1 MADSVKA
8 ASLSPC
14 EDEDVLGEIGQLCG
28 KIHRSLESATI
39 RVFWAKEKPL
49 KWWGMIKIASE
60 QAWWIS
66 GAAESGV
73 DILLTLNE
81 ALWIALPRA
90 ARTGLLDHFLDQV
103 KRKESGQTEMAT
115 EVGMRPLFERNES
128 TLKLS
133 DRVCARN
140 PEFVQAIRE
149 LKRLWRALSDPAQ
162 FELELEAAGE
172 DDDPDGDGEDEDT
185 IVVAAPAKRGRK
197 PKAPG
202 PLASAPVVHY
212 FERKNLEEFGPTV
225 LRFTEADF
233 RPESLDG
240 VYYLTDGEKDPADVT
255 GLAYKTDPVAV
266 RPVRAALE
274 EEHQGWAS
282 AALSKGKA
290 DQATA

>member
-14 EDEDVLGEIGQLCG
+14 EDEDVLGEIGALCG
-28 KIHRSLESATI
+28 KIHRSLEGATI

-49 KWWGMIKIASE
+49 NWWGSIKVASE
-60 QAWWIS
+60 MAWWSS
-66 GAAESGV
+66 GAIESGA
-73 DILLTLNE
+73 DIFLQLNE
-81 ALWIALPRA
+81 ALWIELPRA
-90 ARTGLLDHFLDQV
+90 ARTGVLDHFLDQV
-103 KRKESGQTEMAT
+103 KRKESGQTEMLT
-115 EVGMRPLFERNES
+115 EAGMRPLFERNEG

-133 DRVCARN
+133 DRVMARN
-140 PEFVQAIRE
+140 PELVKSIKE
-149 LKRLWRALSDPAQ
+149 LHRLYRALADPVEFQLA
-162 FELELEAAGE
+162 LDLEARG
-172 DDDPDGDGEDEDT
+172 DDDPDGDGEGEEP
-185 IVVAAPAKRGRK
+185 IVAAPAKRGRK
-197 PKAPG
+197 PKAAG
-202 PLASAPVVHY
+202 PLASTPAVHY

-255 GLAYKTDPVAV
+255 GLAYKTGPVAV

-282 AALSKGKA
+282 AALSKSKA